1 MSIQRTPPPS
11 SKPIQAHEQLQCD
24 SDFSPSEA
32 PIRTTGDTNIT
43 VRSKS
48 QRVEDSPHEAGSF
61 ICSACT
67 DLKREI
73 LDMLMNW
80 KSEQDERFTSWK
92 ADQDLILKKIIN
104 DVSDLK
110 KQCLSIKAS
119 NTEI

>member
-1 MSIQRTPPPS
+1 MVNLIT
-11 SKPIQAHEQLQCD
+11 KPIQAHEQLQCD
-24 SDFSPSEA
+24 SYVAPSEA
-32 PIRTTGDTNIT
+32 PIRTTGDTNII
-43 VRSKS
+43 VRSKR
-48 QRVEDSPHEAGSF
+48 QRVEDSPHKAGSF

-104 DVSDLK
+104 DVSYLRTMPFNQSLK
-110 KQCLSIKAS
+110 HR
-119 NTEI
+119 N